1 MIIAVPHQPKAS
13 QPKSVIVMIVHLLI
27 AIAFIV
33 RLAVMS
39 LANYASMLVI
49 KLIVRV
55 RVRSNGN

>member
-39 LANYASMLVI
+39 LANIAIMLAMLMVGRI
-49 KLIVRV
+49 HVR
-55 RVRSNGN
+55 